1 MPTVCA
7 FALILDDRSRLLL
20 CRRKKDGKWNLP
32 GGHVEPKEPPWETVV
47 REVRE
52 EIGLDVRVERLLGVY
67 SVPTENDLVLTFICS
82 PSSATTHASDEIDQ
96 IDWFE
101 PGRLP
106 AGMRQ
111 RHDGRAKDAFNNNAV
126 VMRVED

>member
-7 FALILDDRSRLLL
+7 FALILDDQSRLLL
-20 CRRKKDGKWNLP
+20 CRRRKDGKWNLP
-32 GGHVEPKEPPWETVV
+32 GGHVDSKEPPWETVV

-67 SVPTENDLVLTFICS
+67 SIPSQDDLVLTFICVPAS
-82 PSSATTHASDEIDQ
+82 RMLRASDEIDQ

-106 AGMRQ
+106 TGMRP
-111 RHDGRAKDAFNNNAV
+111 RHDGRARDAFNKNTV

>member
-7 FALILDDRSRLLL
+7 FALILDGRSRLLL

-32 GGHVEPKEPPWETVV
+32 GGHLDAKEAPWDTVV

-52 EIGLDVRVERLLGVY
+52 EIGLDVRVQRLLGVY
-67 SVPTENDLVLTFICS
+67 SVPSQDDLVLTFICS
-82 PSSATTHASDEIDQ
+82 PVSKTLRASDEIDQ

-106 AGMRQ
+106 TGMRP
-111 RHDGRAKDAFNNNAV
+111 RHEGRAKDAFNNTV
-126 VMRVED
+126 VLMRVED